1 MSDLNI
7 SISST
12 CFKVLQTE
20 ASYRGL
26 SLEKLAEKVLHH
38 YVADYPR
45 SVYAENVEAPE
56 NEVNVSSTQPDSDSA
71 LETLVLQEN
80 ILAQKNRGARAN
92 EKTSHENAGK
102 FRGAKAA

>member
-38 YVADYPR
+38 YVTDYPR
-45 SVYAENVEAPE
+45 SAFAQNVETPE
-56 NEVNVSSTQPDSDSA
+56 SELNVSSTQTADIDIEA
-71 LETLVLQEN
+71 LVLQEN
-80 ILAQKNRGARAN
+80 VLRNGRRNVRQNK
-92 EKTSHENAGK
+92 KTSHENAAK
-102 FRGAKAA
+102 FSEVKV